1 MSGRAEGPVTRWL
14 RTAPTAA
21 FVGYTVL
28 ASFATYFAM
37 YAFRKPFAAGTY
49 EGTFAGTEITLKTAF
64 VISQVIGYTLSKYLG
79 IKLVSEVRRERRRWA
94 LLALIGAAELALLLF
109 ALLPGDWRALAI
121 FANGLPLGMVWG
133 MVVRYLEGRRT
144 SELLLAGLSTSF
156 IVASGVVKDIG
167 RWLMDGYQV
176 SESWMPFATGL
187 LFVPVFVLAV
197 MLLDQLPA
205 PSEEDVALRVERPA
219 MTGPQRRAFLRRF
232 FGGLVLLFVVYFFL
246 TAYRDFRDNYGV
258 EIFAELGYGEAPTI
272 FTHTELPVAFGVLL
286 ALAALNLVKDNR
298 RALAG
303 AYTIMIAGALMLGGG
318 TLLFDAERID
328 GATWMILTGLGSY
341 LVYVPFGSV
350 LFDRLIASTGVA
362 ATAVFTIYVADAL
375 GYTGSIGVQLYRD
388 LVSADATRLTFFHT
402 FTYVMSAGA
411 VVLLAAS
418 LVYFLVKTAASPG
431 TLDRDD
437 ETPSR

>member
-1 MSGRAEGPVTRWL
+1 MSESEGAVTRWL
-14 RTAPTAA
+14 RQAPTAA
-21 FVGYTVL
+21 FVGYAVV

-49 EGTFAGTEITLKTAF
+49 EGTFAGTEVTLKTAF

-79 IKLVSEVRRERRRWA
+79 IKLVSEVRAERRRWA
-94 LLALIGAAELALLLF
+94 LLLLIGAAELALLLF

-156 IVASGVVKDIG
+156 IVASGVVKDVG
-167 RWLMDGYQV
+167 RWLMDGQGL

-187 LFVPVFVLAV
+187 IFVPIFVLAV
-197 MLLDQLPA
+197 WLLDQLPGPTA
-205 PSEEDVALRVERPA
+205 EDIALRVERPA
-219 MTGPQRRAFLRRF
+219 MTRPQRRAFLRRF
-232 FGGLVLLFVVYFFL
+232 FGGLLLLFVVYFFL

-258 EIFAELGYGEAPTI
+258 EIFAELGYGQAPTI
-272 FTHTELPVAFGVLL
+272 FTQTELPVAFGVLV

-303 AYTIMIAGALMLGGG
+303 AYAIMIAGALMLGGG
-318 TLLFDAERID
+318 TLLYDARAID

-362 ATAVFTIYVADAL
+362 GTAVFTIYVADAL
-375 GYTGSIGVQLYRD
+375 GYTGSVGVQLYRD
-388 LVSADATRLTFFHT
+388 LASGDATRLAFFHR
-402 FTYVMSAGA
+402 FTYVMSAMA
-411 VVLLAAS
+411 AVLLAAS
-418 LVYFLVKTAASPG
+418 LVYFLAKTRERSAALDPG
-431 TLDRDD
+431 D
-437 ETPSR
+437 ETPSV